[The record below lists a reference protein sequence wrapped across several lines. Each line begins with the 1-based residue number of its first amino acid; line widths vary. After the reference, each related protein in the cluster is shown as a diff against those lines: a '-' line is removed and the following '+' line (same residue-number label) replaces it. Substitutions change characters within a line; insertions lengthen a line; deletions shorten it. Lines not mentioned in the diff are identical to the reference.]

1 MEAKQYVTNQWI
13 IKEIKITR
21 YIETNDNEDRT
32 IQYLCNTAKEVLR
45 EKFIAMQSYLRIR
58 IRKNANK
65 QPKLTP

>member
-1 MEAKQYVTNQWI
+1 MLLNNQWI